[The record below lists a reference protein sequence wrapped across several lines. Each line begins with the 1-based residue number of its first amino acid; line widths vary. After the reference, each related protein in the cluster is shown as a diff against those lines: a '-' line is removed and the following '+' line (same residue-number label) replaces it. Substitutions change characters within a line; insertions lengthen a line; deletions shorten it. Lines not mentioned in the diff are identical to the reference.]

1 MTFTRPRPS
10 SLTATCGLLSLSAL
24 LLAATAR
31 AENPYNYRYGTMAHE
46 NARASN
52 AYNDRINAPVTNRAG
67 YTPDFS
73 STINQI
79 RQTMGTKAPFDS
91 RTGSERY
98 QDEQR
103 AAEARMWAKASEEIA
118 KLPRPSAPPKPA
130 LLTTLRAEAND
141 GNVETMHRLGTILFY
156 AFDGTDTKAE
166 GLAWFKR
173 AAARGDAKA
182 TNELLS
188 IYLGKSAYADF
199 PAAVQIFTD
208 KARAGDDHCTRQL
221 ADAYLTGIPGK
232 LEANPQKAVEFLE
245 LGAARGEGYCGIT
258 LGRAYR
264 DGQLLPKN
272 VAQDSAKAIATYRQ
286 LIEVQRA
293 HPELKSYNYYTGSA
307 GWEWF
312 QLELA
317 ARPDL
322 AGIPADTLSLWEF
335 AATRGEL
342 STVASTHRLAAALG
356 ALYDEGK
363 VVPRDAD
370 KALLFHSISVSGF
383 TEGSKT
389 DPEWNAVIF
398 DDVRQSRV
406 LALVADRL
414 LARPQPWP
422 PISMLGT
429 IAPATK
435 ANVSDLYGAA
445 VNFAKRSKV
454 PFPHPSLML
463 YRLSADPAYK
473 LTSDTTKW
481 IPFLAESLELGEVP
495 AEPATADSADYAAL
509 LYEHAVLVR
518 AESYEGIQ
526 KSIAAFQVSW
536 ARGYTPAALPL
547 AELTDDGYLPG
558 GRDAAKQLARAGAE
572 KGDPYCAAQLGS
584 WLTGELVA
592 QPKPDPALVAESRR
606 WLRQAFKANIERVT
620 EDLADNYAANG
631 DYRQAALNYR
641 VGLRQAP
648 SPRLQAGYA
657 ELLAA
662 GKGDEKPDPKKA
674 FELLKTAA
682 TEDPRYLVRLA
693 QVIERAEWGATKDMN
708 EVRELLER
716 ALYGASEW
724 KAGIEL
730 ARIYH
735 TGVDGEKNEDRAA
748 NMLRAAGERGGAEAA
763 LAVAAAYEKGD
774 IIDKDPTQV
783 AYWKKVAIEG
793 INLDP
798 G

>member
-1 MTFTRPRPS
+1 MFHHPRPYS
-10 SLTATCGLLSLSAL
+10 RLACRLLSLSAL
-24 LLAATAR
+24 LLATAR
-31 AENPYNYRYGTMAHE
+31 AENPYNYRYGSMAFE
-46 NARASN
+46 NARAAN
-52 AYNDRINAPVTNRAG
+52 AYNDRINAPVTNG
-67 YTPDFS
+67 GYYTPDFS
-73 STINQI
+73 STINQM
-79 RQTMGTKAPFDS
+79 RQTMGTRSAFDRRS
-91 RTGSERY
+91 GSERY
-98 QDEQR
+98 QDEER
-103 AAEARMWAKASEEIA
+103 ERSAREWANPFGNSASDT
-118 KLPRPSAPPKPA
+118 RPSAPPKPA
-130 LLTTLRAEAND
+130 LLTTLRAEANG
-141 GNVETMHRLGTILFY
+141 GNVETMRRLGTILFY
-156 AFDGTDTKAE
+156 SFDGTDTKAE

-173 AAARGDAKA
+173 AAALGDAKA

-232 LEANPQKAVEFLE
+232 LEADPQKAVEFLE

-264 DGQLLPKN
+264 DGQLLPKHI
-272 VAQDSAKAIATYRQ
+272 AQDTAKAIATYRR

-335 AATRGEL
+335 AAMRGEL
-342 STVASTHRLAAALG
+342 STAASTHRLAAALG

-363 VVPRDAD
+363 SVSRDAD
-370 KALLFHSISVSGF
+370 KALLFLSISVSGF

-389 DPEWNAVIF
+389 DPEYNAVIY

-406 LALVADRL
+406 LSLVADRL

-422 PISMLGT
+422 PVSILGN

-435 ANVSDLYGAA
+435 ENVSALYGAA
-445 VNFAKRSKV
+445 VNFAARSKI
-454 PFPHPSLML
+454 PFPHPTLML
-463 YRLSADPAYK
+463 YRLSSDADYK
-473 LTSDTTKW
+473 LTTEPATW
-481 IPFLAESLELGEVP
+481 LTFLADALAVGEVP
-495 AEPATADSADYAAL
+495 ADPASPDSADYAAL
-509 LYEHAVLVR
+509 LCEHASLVR
-518 AESYEGIQ
+518 AHSEEGDK
-526 KSIAAFQVSW
+526 KSVAGFQASW

-547 AELTDDGYLPG
+547 AELTDDGYAPG
-558 GRDAAKQLARAGAE
+558 GRDAAKKIARAGAE
-572 KGDPYCAAQLGS
+572 QGDPYCAAQLGT

-592 QPKPDPALVAESRR
+592 QAKPDPDLAVESRR
-606 WLRQAFKANIERVT
+606 WLFKAQEAKITRVS
-620 EDLADNYAANG
+620 EDLAENFAATG
-631 DYRQAALNYR
+631 DFATAAVHFRAAL
-641 VGLRQAP
+641 RQTP
-648 SPRLQAGYA
+648 GPRAQAGYA
-657 ELLAA
+657 ELVAT
-662 GKGDEKPDPKKA
+662 GKGGVTADPAKA
-674 FELLKTAA
+674 FAMLKAA
-682 TEDPRYLVRLA
+682 AAEDPRYLVRLA
-693 QVIERAEWGATKDMN
+693 QVIERADWGATKDMN
-708 EVRELLER
+708 EVLELLEG
-716 ALYGASEW
+716 ALYGAGDW
-724 KAGIEL
+724 KAGLEL

-735 TGVDGEKNEDRAA
+735 SGANGEKNEDRAA

-763 LAVAAAYEKGD
+763 RAIAAAYEKGD
-774 IIDKDPTQV
+774 IIDKDPAQA

-793 INLDP
+793 LNLDP